1 LSPHYYSSARFKAAF
16 FQREPEPITHGDV
29 YFHGSGRYNLF
40 NIIHPSPNLRLI
52 VDFSRTSLGK
62 GRSKLPSKAIVVG
75 EKDYPF
81 HFVGHGSARVVSP
94 PLKPEYFEQNAYIT
108 LDFGEVPHPIEKE
121 KTGLMR
127 LWGVKFNLDDRRL
140 VGFMRDASVITE
152 EQYLALPRP
161 TKINDFPGDLARY
174 PGLEYSGLFEDG
186 WVAEDAFF
194 KLGPSRAGQ
203 ILTFKGTIPE
213 TKKFR
218 EQGVDVTVSINEKP
232 TEIVNLKSGAF
243 TLTRLIKEATQ
254 ITSIS
259 LHFSDAQVYGT
270 DDPRA
275 VSASITEISIGDL
288 PDLTSFRKLVNQKG
302 DKFDLTGVDED
313 GWIAR
318 RSTFNAP
325 AFDAFK
331 VLKIDLEM
339 PGWAPVATNALDVT
353 VNGRVID
360 HQDVAR
366 MSYVS
371 LLLPLTA
378 QQRTAV
384 TLDAANVFALPND
397 KRERAF
403 LIKNISFENL
413 SPTDLFARGWHRS
426 GYLFKLDRA
435 DNDGWVDRRI
445 AFDFPATKQFKTA
458 IIEIIRFP
466 AKADLPLSVGVNGT
480 AQPVVSLGLEKTERI
495 TVALSADHA
504 TGVTLD
510 APRNFALAAPDTRLR
525 SFRIVNID
533 FQ

>member
-1 LSPHYYSSARFKAAF
+1 
-16 FQREPEPITHGDV
+16 
-29 YFHGSGRYNLF
+29 
-40 NIIHPSPNLRLI
+40 
-52 VDFSRTSLGK
+52 
-62 GRSKLPSKAIVVG
+62 
-75 EKDYPF
+75 
-81 HFVGHGSARVVSP
+81 
-94 PLKPEYFEQNAYIT
+94 
-108 LDFGEVPHPIEKE
+108 
-121 KTGLMR
+121 
-127 LWGVKFNLDDRRL
+127 
-140 VGFMRDASVITE
+140 
-152 EQYLALPRP
+152 
-161 TKINDFPGDLARY
+161 
-174 PGLEYSGLFEDG
+174 
-186 WVAEDAFF
+186 
-194 KLGPSRAGQ
+194 
-203 ILTFKGTIPE
+203 
-213 TKKFR
+213 
-218 EQGVDVTVSINEKP
+218 
-232 TEIVNLKSGAF
+232 LKSGAF

-325 AFDAFK
+325 AFDTFK

-339 PGWAPVATNALDVT
+339 PGWAPVAANGLDVT

-366 MSYVS
+366 TSYVS

-384 TLDAANVFALPND
+384 TLDAANVFSLPNE

-435 DNDGWVDRRI
+435 DNDGWVDRHI

-458 IIEIIRFP
+458 IIEVIRFP
-466 AKADLPLSVGVNGT
+466 AKADLPLSVGINGA
-480 AQPVVSLGLEKTERI
+480 AQPVISLGLEKTERI
-495 TVALSADHA
+495 TVALSSEHA